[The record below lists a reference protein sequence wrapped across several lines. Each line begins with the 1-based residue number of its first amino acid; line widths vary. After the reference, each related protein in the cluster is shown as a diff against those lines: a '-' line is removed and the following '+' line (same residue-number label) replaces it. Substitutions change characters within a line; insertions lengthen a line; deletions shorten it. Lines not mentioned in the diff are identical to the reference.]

1 MIISLVAVMSVALA
15 LLILVQ
21 VNIITNAVRI
31 KEDQFRQLVIRS
43 LIRVSTE
50 LERQEYQ
57 KMLLTEQLVSSQYG
71 FQSGF
76 SLSHPNRGLI
86 SHTQID
92 FSFGGGLNQTQ
103 SLSNVIISNRDT
115 TVEIT
120 TVNGYVRERKY
131 MPFSKL
137 DENERRSLVK
147 SLEERDELMR
157 SWNNQFAMANRPIDQ
172 RIDRPL
178 LESLLH
184 DEFVNSGITDEY
196 GYVVKSFNRGEGK
209 IIFASD
215 NYRSKKN
222 REYYTPLF
230 THDIGSQKPNYLMV
244 SFNKNLKQILLDTSF
259 MVLPSVIL
267 VFAIIGIFTYTIL
280 IILRQK
286 KLSMIKNDFIN
297 NMTHELK
304 TPISTISLAS
314 QMLRDTSISNSAIS
328 IDRISGVIYDESKRL
343 SMQVEKVLQQAIFTE
358 GRLKMKFKPIDLNEI
373 IYAVTKNFELRVHNE
388 GGEIIVK
395 TDPNE
400 CIINGDQ
407 VHITNV
413 LFNLLDNAVK
423 YRREILTIEVTS
435 ENKHNEVMMVV
446 KDNGIGIAKEHQKQ
460 IFERFFRVP
469 TGNLHD
475 VKGFGLGLH
484 YVSKIVE
491 AHGGTVK
498 IESVLNKGT
507 SFFLSFPQ
515 KNENDGTES
524 ENFVGRG

>member
-1 MIISLVAVMSVALA
+1 MLMGKKMIFSLVAVMSVALA

-21 VNIITNAVRI
+21 VNIITNAIGI

-76 SLSHPNRGLI
+76 SLTHPNRGLI
-86 SHTQID
+86 SHAQID
-92 FSFGGGLNQTQ
+92 ISFGAGTNAKTQ
-103 SLSNVIISNRDT
+103 SLSNVIISDRDT

-120 TVNGYVRERKY
+120 TVNGYVRERKF
-131 MPFSKL
+131 MSFSNL

-157 SWNNQFAMANRPIDQ
+157 SWNNQFALANRPIEQ
-172 RIDRPL
+172 RIDQPL
-178 LESLLH
+178 LETLLQE
-184 DEFVNSGITDEY
+184 EFTNSGITDEY
-196 GYVVKSFNRGEGK
+196 GYVIKSFNRGEGK
-209 IIFASD
+209 IILSSE
-215 NYRSKKN
+215 NYRSGKN
-222 REYYTPLF
+222 KEYYTPLF

-244 SFNKNLKQILLDTSF
+244 SFNKSLWQLLLDSSF

-267 VFAIIGIFTYTIL
+267 VFAIIGIFTYAIVV
-280 IILRQK
+280 ILRQK

-314 QMLRDTSISNSAIS
+314 QMLRDTSINNSPLS

-373 IYAVTKNFELRVHNE
+373 ILTVAKNFELRVHNE
-388 GGEIIVK
+388 GGEIIVRTNAK
-395 TDPNE
+395 DA
-400 CIINGDQ
+400 IINGDQ

-423 YRREILTIEVTS
+423 YRREAPIIEVTS
-435 ENKHNEVMMVV
+435 GNKHDNVLLVV

-484 YVSKIVE
+484 YVNKIVE
-491 AHGGTVK
+491 AHGGSVK
-498 IESVLNKGT
+498 VESILNKGT
-507 SFFLSFPQ
+507 SFILSFP
-515 KNENDGTES
+515 KNGENDGNKS
-524 ENFVGRG
+524 